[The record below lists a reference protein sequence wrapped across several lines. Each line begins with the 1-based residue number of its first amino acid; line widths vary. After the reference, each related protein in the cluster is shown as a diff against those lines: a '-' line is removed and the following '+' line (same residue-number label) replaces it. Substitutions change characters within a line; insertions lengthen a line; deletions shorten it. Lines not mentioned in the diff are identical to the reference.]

1 MGLFIT
7 FEGIEGC
14 GKTTQINLLADFLS
28 ESNLPFIT
36 TREPGGSSIGK
47 KIRGILLDTENKEIT
62 SKSELLLYAAD
73 RTQHVETVIAPALKE
88 GKTVLCDRF
97 YDATTAYQGK
107 GRGLDRKLIEDLNEI
122 ASGGLKPDLTF
133 LIDCPVE
140 IGIERAVK
148 RSNSESPEE
157 MRFEKEALT
166 FHQKVLAGYMEIA
179 KAEQHRIVI
188 INGNR
193 RVEEVH
199 GEILKT
205 FLNKANEHQR
215 SIKGKEA

>member
-14 GKTTQINLLADFLS
+14 GKTTQINLLADLLS
-28 ESNLPFIT
+28 ELNLPFIT

-47 KIRGILLDTENKEIT
+47 KIRGILLDTENKDIT
-62 SKSELLLYAAD
+62 SKAELLLYAAD
-73 RTQHVETVIAPALKE
+73 RTQHVETVILPALKG

-107 GRGLDRKLIEDLNEI
+107 GRGLDTKLIEDLNLI
-122 ASGGLKPDLTF
+122 ASDGLKPDLTF

-148 RSNSESPEE
+148 RSSGESPDE

-166 FHQKVLAGYMEIA
+166 FHRKVKAGYKEIA
-179 KAEQHRIVI
+179 EAEPQRVAIV
-188 INGNR
+188 NGNR
-193 RVEEVH
+193 QVEDVH
-199 GEILKT
+199 KEIVKIFLKKT
-205 FLNKANEHQR
+205 KQ
-215 SIKGKEA
+215 

>member
-14 GKTTQINLLADFLS
+14 GKTTQINLLADLLS
-28 ESNLPFIT
+28 ELNLPFIT

-62 SKSELLLYAAD
+62 SKAELLLYAAD
-73 RTQHVETVIAPALKE
+73 RTQHVETVILPALQG

-107 GRGLDRKLIEDLNEI
+107 GRGLDTKLIEDLNLI
-122 ASGGLKPDLTF
+122 ASDGLKPDLTF

-148 RSNSESPEE
+148 RSSGESPDE

-166 FHQKVLAGYMEIA
+166 FHRKVKAGYKEIA
-179 KAEQHRIVI
+179 EAEPQRVAIV
-188 INGNR
+188 NGNR
-193 RVEEVH
+193 QVEDVH
-199 GEILKT
+199 KEIVKIFLKKT
-205 FLNKANEHQR
+205 KQ
-215 SIKGKEA
+215 

>member
-14 GKTTQINLLADFLS
+14 GKTTQINLLADLLS
-28 ESNLPFIT
+28 ELNLPFIT

-47 KIRGILLDTENKEIT
+47 KIRGILLDTENKDIT
-62 SKSELLLYAAD
+62 SKAELLLYAAD
-73 RTQHVETVIAPALKE
+73 RTQHVKTVILPALKG

-107 GRGLDRKLIEDLNEI
+107 GRGLDTKLIEDLNLI
-122 ASGGLKPDLTF
+122 ASDGLKPDLTF

-148 RSNSESPEE
+148 RSSGESPDE

-166 FHQKVLAGYMEIA
+166 FHRKVKAGYKEIA
-179 KAEQHRIVI
+179 EAEPQRVAI

-193 RVEEVH
+193 QIEDVH
-199 GEILKT
+199 QEIAKIFLK
-205 FLNKANEHQR
+205 K
-215 SIKGKEA
+215 IKQ